1 MHMLDP
7 IAEMLARINNAQ
19 MAGQKE
25 VAVRASKVKFAIAEI
40 LEKEGFVKS
49 VVMEKNEKICLI
61 KIILKYY
68 VISKTKITPAIKGI
82 RRISKEG
89 QRRYLK
95 SREIRQTKNNFGIGI
110 ISTSR
115 GVMTN
120 WEAQKKGLGGE
131 YLCEVW

>member
-1 MHMLDP
+1 MLDP

-19 MAGQKE
+19 MAGLKE
-25 VAVRASKVKFAIAEI
+25 VSVRASKLKFALAQI
-40 LEKEGFVKS
+40 LEKEGFVES
-49 VVMEKNEKICLI
+49 VVKEKGEKFESV
-61 KIILKYY
+61 KIILKYQ
-68 VISKTKITPAIKGI
+68 VISKTKTVPSIKGI

-95 SREIRQTKNNFGIGI
+95 SKDLRQVKNNFGIGI
-110 ISTSR
+110 ISTSH

-120 WEAQKKGLGGE
+120 LEAKKNGLGGE

>member
-1 MHMLDP
+1 MLDP

-19 MAGQKE
+19 MAGLKE
-25 VAVRASKVKFAIAEI
+25 VSIRASKIKFAMAQI
-40 LEKEGFVKS
+40 LAKEGFVES
-49 VVMEKNEKICLI
+49 VVKEKGEKFDLVR
-61 KIILKYY
+61 IILKYRT
-68 VISKTKITPAIKGI
+68 ISKTKIVPAIKGLK
-82 RRISKEG
+82 RVSKEG

-95 SREIRQTKNNFGIGI
+95 SKEIRQVKNNFGISI

-120 WEAQKKGLGGE
+120 YEARKNGLGGE

>member
-1 MHMLDP
+1 MLDP

>member
-1 MHMLDP
+1 MLDP

-19 MAGQKE
+19 MAGLKE
-25 VAVRASKVKFAIAEI
+25 VTFRASKIKFAIAQI
-40 LEKEGFVKS
+40 LEKEGFVESAVK
-49 VVMEKNEKICLI
+49 EKGEKFDLV
-61 KIILKYY
+61 KIVLKYR
-68 VISKTKITPAIKGI
+68 VISKTKTMPAIKGL

-95 SREIRQTKNNFGIGI
+95 SKNLREVKNNFGIGI
-110 ISTSR
+110 ISTSQ

-120 WEAQKKGLGGE
+120 YEAKKNGLGGE

>member
-1 MHMLDP
+1 MLDP

-25 VAVRASKVKFAIAEI
+25 VSVRASKVKFAVAKI
-40 LEKEGFVKS
+40 LEKEGFVEAA
-49 VVMEKNEKICLI
+49 VMEKGEKFDSV
-61 KIILKYY
+61 KIILKYR
-68 VISKTKITPAIKGI
+68 VISKTKIVPAIKSI
-82 RRISKEG
+82 RRVSKEG

-95 SREIRQTKNNFGIGI
+95 SKEIRQVKNNFGIGI
-110 ISTSR
+110 ISTSQ

-120 WEAQKKGLGGE
+120 GEAKKNGLGGE